1 VDELSERI
9 SAPKNHLRLYVA
21 NLSIVRDTLFIPPDG
36 KTVAFVT
43 NEDGVSR
50 LHLLDSAT
58 CKDTAIT
65 SLPIGIISDLRWHN
79 NYVDLAF
86 NLKSPQTPNDIYSVD
101 ARGGKIERWSRAFT
115 ALIDVDKLPKPE
127 IIHWNSFDGRVISG
141 ILYRPTGTFNGKR
154 PVIIDIH
161 GGPEEQYRPGF
172 GYHDSYFVNELGV
185 VKIFPNV
192 RGSTGYGKSFVNLD
206 NGLLRMNAIGNPA
219 IGGEALTRALS
230 QRNAPFAP
238 LPESEKEAQT
248 LASEV
253 YGVEASTVRVGNAAR
268 EATVKAELGK
278 YHILH
283 FATHGVL
290 ENENPL
296 YSYIVLAQGTDS
308 NEDGLLEAWELME
321 MELKAELAVLSACD
335 TARGRVGDGEGII
348 GMTWALFVAGVP
360 TTVASQWKVPSDST
374 TKLMVDFHKNL
385 VEFKSGR
392 KVSKAEAWQQ
402 AALAMINDPR
412 FRMKPYY
419 WAGFVVL
426 GDGASR

>member
-86 NLKSPQTPNDIYSVD
+86 NLKSPQTPNDICSVD

-283 FATHGVL
+283 F
-290 ENENPL
+290 
-296 YSYIVLAQGTDS
+296 